1 MSKAWRQ
8 LDLKGAGLQQ
18 MNAEYIRDMRRP
30 VVAYA
35 LMAAFP
41 LGLHRF
47 YLKEPLGGIAYLI
60 LSLSLLL
67 GVPIG
72 AGIWLL
78 LPALGLLGGAIF
90 DLFWIDR
97 RVTHLN
103 KTLRMRHFLRPDH
116 RPPPGY
122 QGRGEEPG
130 PREARSTGAQP
141 ASFNQQ
147 EAMLRA
153 LMKANKGRRTP
164 P

>member
-1 MSKAWRQ
+1 MSKAWKR
-8 LDLKGAGLQQ
+8 LDLKGAGLQRV
-18 MNAEYIRDMRRP
+18 NAEYIRDMRRP
-30 VVAYA
+30 VIAYA

-47 YLKEPLGGIAYLI
+47 YLKEPLGGAAY
-60 LSLSLLL
+60 LLL
-67 GVPIG
+67 GLSLIFGLLIG

-78 LPALGLLGGAIF
+78 LPGLCLLGGAIF
-90 DLFWIDR
+90 DLFWTDR

-103 KTLRMRHFLRPDH
+103 KALRMRHFLRPDH

-122 QGRGEEPG
+122 QGREEG
-130 PREARSTGAQP
+130 PDLKGNQVAGGQP

-153 LMKANKGRRTP
+153 LHKAGKGRRP
-164 P
+164 PP